1 LPPVAEKY
9 AILVVYDR
17 ISKMMYFVTAIK
29 KISVEE
35 LARLFRDNVWEL
47 HGLLESV
54 ISNRNL

>member
-35 LARLFRDNVWEL
+35 LARLFRDNV
-47 HGLLESV
+47 
-54 ISNRNL
+54 